1 VRSSSRLP
9 PFKKSSII
17 SLTAYHSRWQQLS
30 IAAGAGLTRNICDTA
45 KGFDKPAP
53 APTANH
59 ASGHDL
65 SLQRKDRGILSQRS
79 GFRSAF
85 FVIFRFPHFQKA
97 NLSEKICLG
106 KQKLPPSTVARGV
119 RKQYMTDRELFG
131 RQQRTLI
138 ALVAVFG
145 LFDICSRLPWLQ
157 AFAQGIPSP
166 ASEANWQKL
175 AAPLL
180 AGVKSVSEP
189 KQEASLTGTANALS
203 PKVAPPPIFS
213 APQRF
218 QGQVVNQAKLSGEE
232 KVIALTFDD
241 GPWEQTPE
249 VLGILKEMDVK
260 ATFFWIGKNVQTYP
274 EMAKQVVAAGHAI
287 GNHTWDHPT
296 YYMDR
301 ATAAKQ
307 IDSTN
312 DYIFETTGVKTSL
325 FRPPAGLLDN
335 GLADYARN
343 SQDVVLLWS
352 VDTRDWQAST
362 SVQMLVNTVLNDA
375 KPGSI
380 VLMHDGGGNR
390 WRTVQALP
398 AIIGGLKQLGY
409 RFVTVP
415 ELLEM
420 REKEI
425 ITAEAKAA
433 QAAAAESQPA
443 LPPQ

>member
-1 VRSSSRLP
+1 
-9 PFKKSSII
+9 
-17 SLTAYHSRWQQLS
+17 
-30 IAAGAGLTRNICDTA
+30 
-45 KGFDKPAP
+45 
-53 APTANH
+53 
-59 ASGHDL
+59 
-65 SLQRKDRGILSQRS
+65 
-79 GFRSAF
+79 
-85 FVIFRFPHFQKA
+85 
-97 NLSEKICLG
+97 
-106 KQKLPPSTVARGV
+106 
-119 RKQYMTDRELFG
+119 MTDRELFG
-131 RQQRTLI
+131 KQQRTLI

-166 ASEANWQKL
+166 ATEANWQKL

-189 KQEASLTGTANALS
+189 KQEASLTGSANALP

-307 IDSTN
+307 IDRTN

-375 KPGSI
+375 KPGGI

-398 AIIGGLKQLGY
+398 AIIAGLKELGY

-420 REKEI
+420 RDKEI
-425 ITAEAKAA
+425 IAAEAKAA
-433 QAAAAESQPA
+433 VAAAPESQPA

>member
-1 VRSSSRLP
+1 
-9 PFKKSSII
+9 
-17 SLTAYHSRWQQLS
+17 
-30 IAAGAGLTRNICDTA
+30 
-45 KGFDKPAP
+45 
-53 APTANH
+53 
-59 ASGHDL
+59 
-65 SLQRKDRGILSQRS
+65 
-79 GFRSAF
+79 
-85 FVIFRFPHFQKA
+85 
-97 NLSEKICLG
+97 
-106 KQKLPPSTVARGV
+106 
-119 RKQYMTDRELFG
+119 MTDRDLLFE
-131 RQQRTLI
+131 RQQRTAI

-145 LFDICSRLPWLQ
+145 LLDICSRLPSLQ

-166 ASEANWQKL
+166 ASEVNWQEL

-180 AGVKSVSEP
+180 DGVKSLSEP
-189 KQEASLTGTANALS
+189 KLAASLTGSASAK
-203 PKVAPPPIFS
+203 PAAVAPDPIFS

-218 QGQVVNQAKLSGEE
+218 QGQVVDRAQLSGDE

-260 ATFFWIGKNVQTYP
+260 ATFFWVGKNVQTYP

-296 YYMDR
+296 SYMDR
-301 ATAAKQ
+301 ETAAKQ

-312 DYIFETTGVKTSL
+312 DYIFETAGVRTAL
-325 FRPPAGLLDN
+325 FRPPGGALRN

-343 SQDVVLLWS
+343 RQDVVVLWS
-352 VDTRDWQAST
+352 VDTLDWQATT
-362 SVQMLVNTVLNDA
+362 SVQMLVSTVLNDA
-375 KPGSI
+375 KPGGI

-390 WRTVQALP
+390 WRTVEALP
-398 AIIGGLKQLGY
+398 AIIAGLRDLGY

-420 REKEI
+420 QEKEI
-425 ITAEAKAA
+425 IAAEAKAA

-443 LPPQ
+443 EAPQ